1 MIEINQLSKIYTGGK
16 GIRNLNMQ
24 IKQGEVFGFLGP
36 NGAGKTTTMRI
47 LMGFLHP
54 DAGTAKMKGMDTWQ
68 ERTALKRR
76 IAYLPGELHFF
87 DKLSAKEFLLLLIR
101 MHGDS
106 DHVLQNCQKLID
118 RFALDISQP
127 VRKMSKGM
135 KQKLGIISA
144 FMLNAE
150 ILLLDE
156 PTSGLD
162 PLMQKIFID
171 LLLEEKKK
179 GTTILMSSHQF
190 PEIEKTCERVGII
203 REGKLLG
210 VEQMSHLKEIK
221 CQTFDIT
228 PENEEAAEYLRQS
241 GLPVIEEDDLHFTI
255 ALSGDL
261 NILWK
266 TLSQTR
272 ISGFHQRTL
281 ELAGIQ
287 KQDSC
292 NPGNRAFYKHYF
304 VNIIHIYR
312 YHFRHPLFWN

>member
-1 MIEINQLSKIYTGGK
+1 MIEINHLTKIYPGGK
-16 GIRNLNMQ
+16 GIHHLSIQ

-54 DAGTAKMKGMDTWQ
+54 DAGTARIKGMDTWKD
-68 ERTALKRR
+68 RVALKRI

-87 DKLSAKEFLLLLIR
+87 DKLSAREFLLLLIR

-106 DHVLQNCQKLID
+106 NDVVQNCQKLIE
-118 RFALDISQP
+118 RFDLDINQP

-144 FMLNAE
+144 FMLSAE

-171 LLLEEKKK
+171 LLLEEKNK

-203 REGKLLG
+203 REGQLLG
-210 VEQMSHLKEIK
+210 VEEISHLKQIK
-221 CQTFDIT
+221 NQTFDIRT
-228 PENEEAAEYLRQS
+228 ENEEAAEYLRQS
-241 GLPVIEEDDLHFTI
+241 GLPMIEEDNMHFTI
-255 ALSGDL
+255 RLSGDL
-261 NILWK
+261 HQLWE
-266 TLSQTR
+266 TLSQIR
-272 ISGFHQRTL
+272 ISEFHQRTL
-281 ELAGIQ
+281 ELEETFLQ
-287 KQDSC
+287 YYQ
-292 NPGNRAFYKHYF
+292 
-304 VNIIHIYR
+304 
-312 YHFRHPLFWN
+312 